1 MSTYLVVS
9 NETQN
14 RVVVAKHGEAY
25 TPDARIILEPKGSQ
39 NAVVVVKSGDWKDN
53 PDLLKLI
60 DGGLVA
66 VKESDKPTVKQPYA
80 PRDSELPS
88 DKWQRVG
95 IEDLVKG
102 TDERFK
108 SLIELDT
115 RGEEGVSD
123 GMARQYMRT
132 EYLEILQAAAKWLE
146 NPQMPDTPQNQE
158 RLAAIQKRIA
168 EVREI

>member
-1 MSTYLVVS
+1 MNTYLKVS
-9 NETQN
+9 NETAH

-25 TPDARIILEPKGSQ
+25 TPDARIILEPKGTQ
-39 NAVVVVKSGDWKDN
+39 NAVVVVKSDDWKDN

-66 VKESDKPTVKQPYA
+66 VEKTDKPTVKQPYA

-95 IEDLVKG
+95 VEDLVKG

-123 GMARQYMRT
+123 SMARQYMRT
-132 EYLEILQAAAKWLE
+132 EYLEMLQAAAKWLKHDE
-146 NPQMPDTPQNQE
+146 MPDTPQNRE
-158 RLAAIQKRIA
+158 RLAAIEKRIS